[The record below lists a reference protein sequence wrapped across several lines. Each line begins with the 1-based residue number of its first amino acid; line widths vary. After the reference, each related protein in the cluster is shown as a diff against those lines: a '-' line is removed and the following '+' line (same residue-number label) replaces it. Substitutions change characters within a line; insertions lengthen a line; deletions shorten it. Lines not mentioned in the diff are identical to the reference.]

1 LLPFFAAKRKFKFQ
15 TEQDFFCGFWAV
27 GHKMLADTTKF
38 IGVNEKCLKGEMVE
52 RKQLVEKMILN
63 SGRGQICARKKVLLG
78 FPFTPAQHLSFI
90 CPFFPSILSLYK
102 AMNEWVH

>member
-1 LLPFFAAKRKFKFQ
+1 
-15 TEQDFFCGFWAV
+15 
-27 GHKMLADTTKF
+27 MLADTTKF

-52 RKQLVEKMILN
+52 KKQLVEKVILN
-63 SGRGQICARKKVLLG
+63 SGRGQICAKKKVLLG

-102 AMNEWVH
+102 AMNEWVHIFSESHPL